1 MFYPRILYEIFKSRI
16 VALLFRIQN
25 WGWFP
30 GFQVGHWDPSFLCWC
45 FRAASCSPSS
55 HGCLFPPW
63 GSPFLSLLKPVWIS
77 FCSLLSLPFFF
88 PLLLPFLPTL
98 SSSHLPTSPS
108 LVHSPALP
116 YKRHF
121 LDCSVIT
128 CPVYAVVFLFLS
140 YPPLEAHN
148 HLMVCFWNIAS

>member
-30 GFQVGHWDPSFLCWC
+30 GFQVGHWDPSFLYLCFWASQLLPFISLMSLPSLGVSLSPFWSLFA
-45 FRAASCSPSS
+45 FRA
-55 HGCLFPPW
+55 G
-63 GSPFLSLLKPVWIS
+63 LSYLAHS
-77 FCSLLSLPFFF
+77 FF
-88 PLLLPFLPTL
+88 PLLLPFLPSL

-121 LDCSVIT
+121 LDCSIIT

-148 HLMVCFWNIAS
+148 HLMVYF